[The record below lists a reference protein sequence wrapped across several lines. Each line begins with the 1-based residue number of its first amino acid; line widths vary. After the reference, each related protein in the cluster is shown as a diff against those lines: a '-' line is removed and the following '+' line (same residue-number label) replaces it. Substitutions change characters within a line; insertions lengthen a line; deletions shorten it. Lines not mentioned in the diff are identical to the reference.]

1 MTYKIEKIE
10 GLYCV
15 FERNGRII
23 AAFLTKKEAVETV
36 NALYAGRTL

>member
-1 MTYKIEKIE
+1 MTYQIEKID

-15 FERNGRII
+15 FKKGRII
-23 AAFLTKKEAVETV
+23 AAFLTKKEAVEAV